1 VNCERVVA
9 LLTGPIDDA
18 SAAERRI
25 AAGHAATCPECRD
38 AVTAVHALRLS
49 SLAPLPTAPPGAVDR
64 ALSMSAGMHS
74 PLRNGDSRFWLGMG
88 VGAALAA
95 GVVLAI
101 LVLAPFEGGVVPEAT
116 PQLEM
121 ALNEVRDIN
130 ISLDTKEALVDAE
143 IHVTLRGAVG
153 LSGYPG
159 QRQLQWH
166 TNLDAG
172 PNQLTLPIVAVGT
185 EGGQVMVEV
194 VHGGKRRTFLVDVQA
209 RV

>member
-1 VNCERVVA
+1 MNCERVVT
-9 LLTGPIDDA
+9 LLTGSIDDA
-18 SAAERRI
+18 SAAERRV
-25 AAGHAATCPECRD
+25 AAEHAATCPDCRD

-49 SLAPLPTAPPGAVDR
+49 GLAPFPAAPPGAVDR
-64 ALSMSAGMHS
+64 ALSLGAGTRS
-74 PLRNGDSRFWLGMG
+74 PLRARDNRFWLGMG
-88 VGAALAA
+88 VGAGLAA
-95 GVVLAI
+95 GVVLAV
-101 LVLAPFEGGVVPEAT
+101 LMLAPFGGDRVPAAT

-172 PNQLTLPIVAVGT
+172 PNQLTLPIVAVGL